1 MQNQENIQKP
11 ETKQNQDNPDTIKQ
25 PHFNQECPYNS
36 VQLHTITFNNV
47 WDYLVHLQKCHLLN
61 QRSEIRQ
68 SSEYYMCHRCLKV
81 FEEFQQLLDHKDT
94 EHKMN
99 FEQLFDNKPEK
110 WINLSKKGKW
120 EIIKLIENYKDN
132 YLNKKDTKPD
142 NIFPSYQTDPRLNT
156 PRDTIA
162 KIRNLHI
169 EKKEKLQL
177 YLLQSK
183 ILESAYHKLFNHYK
197 DLSMINKEYPYK
209 LTKDSF
215 HQLMIKHNIKLS
227 NQLFDQT
234 KVCEFMETAL
244 TNQEDHIMYMN
255 RRTINKYFYLWILIH
270 EDVNPFQGVQFQE
283 PWVILAIPT
292 SSEQLLNISIK
303 KPQDNIQLLEF
314 QKQLNEQ
321 LEIAKQIE
329 QEKYKFDQKKIEESK
344 VFEQKIQKLENL
356 ETQLR
361 IQMTTQNKYLND
373 FESVK
378 QQLKEQSII
387 DLQDRSNKL
396 DHYYQVQRSK
406 IQNDMTNQSELFKL
420 ADAFAKEKQKLLQR
434 VEIYAEKRNK
444 IHYETQDLKEQITNL
459 GEKLRQDEQERLKN
473 KTRRRQ
479 RIIQELC
486 IKCQKNTREV
496 IHFPCQHFLFCIQCI
511 IQGMVEKRQQCP
523 LVAIGQCRD
532 QRYLDKKFKTV
543 KFSKND

>member
-1 MQNQENIQKP
+1 MQNP
-11 ETKQNQDNPDTIKQ
+11 ENPDSIQQ
-25 PHFNQECPYNS
+25 PNFNQECPYNS

-68 SSEYYMCHRCLKV
+68 SSQYYMCHRCLKV
-81 FEEFQQLLDHKDT
+81 FEELQQLLDHKDT
-94 EHKMN
+94 EHIMN
-99 FEQLFDNKPEK
+99 FEMVFDKKPEQ
-110 WINLSKKGKW
+110 WINLSKKGRW
-120 EIIKLIENYKDN
+120 EIIKLIENYKDH
-132 YLNKKDTKPD
+132 YLNKKDHQPES
-142 NIFPSYQTDPRLNT
+142 IFPLHKTDPRLNI
-156 PRDTIA
+156 PRDTVA
-162 KIRNLHI
+162 KIRNLQI

-183 ILESAYHKLFNHYK
+183 VLESAYHKLFNHYK
-197 DLSMINKEYPYK
+197 DLSMINKE
-209 LTKDSF
+209 F
-215 HQLMIKHNIKLS
+215 LS
-227 NQLFDQT
+227 SINGQT
-234 KVCEFMETAL
+234 QYQIEQVCEFMETAL
-244 TNQEDHIMYMN
+244 TNPEDHIMYMN
-255 RRTINKYFYLWILIH
+255 RRQINKFFYLWILIH
-270 EDVNPFQGVQFQE
+270 EDVNPFPGVQFQE

-292 SSEQLLNISIK
+292 SSEQLLNLPTK
-303 KPQDNIQLLEF
+303 KPTDNIQLLEL
-314 QKQLNEQ
+314 QKLLNEQ
-321 LEIAKQIE
+321 LEIAKSIE
-329 QEKYKFDQKKIEESK
+329 QEKSKFDQKKIEESK
-344 VFEQKIQKLENL
+344 VLEQKIQKLENL

-361 IQMTTQNKYLND
+361 IQLTTQNKQLND

-387 DLQDRSNKL
+387 DLQDRSTKL
-396 DHYYQVQRSK
+396 DHYYQVQRTK
-406 IQNDMTNQSELFKL
+406 IQSDMTNQSELFKL
-420 ADAFAKEKQKLLQR
+420 ADSFAKEKLKLLQR
-434 VEIYAEKRNK
+434 VEIYTEKRNK
-444 IHYETQDLKEQITNL
+444 VHYETQDLKAQITNL
-459 GEKLRQDEQERLKN
+459 GEKLRQDEQDKLKS

-543 KFSKND
+543 RFSKND